1 MPDLPQQRNATA
13 ALIIALF
20 TACLGAVSV
29 DRAVRW
35 YGHPFAGVLIT
46 PQGIVSSI
54 GLPTWSGIEQGLRFP
69 DHPLTIDGQSLTDPH
84 GLFAASIWDHAVEE
98 AARLGHETVHVRFA
112 TEAGERDLDLRV
124 EPIDSAS
131 WWLYGGVQIFTGAL
145 YALAAIVAVST
156 SSSGL
161 ARTFAKSATWAAAY
175 LFAFFD
181 AHTTRSLVPIEYAS
195 YAYVPFALTSLALR
209 LPDDVP
215 IVRKHPWILGLLDA
229 AGVTLAGIML
239 ARNVLGISA
248 TTILTICTML
258 LGGALISFV
267 IVLGVR
273 YARAAGTR
281 RATLGVL
288 VRGMATPYVVVGLG
302 VLLARLTSKG
312 STAAFFA
319 IPAMALAPVATGVA
333 FVRHD
338 LWGSRAVLSRM
349 LTRVV
354 IGGISGAL
362 AIGMGAAVAAALGVP
377 FRSALVAASLGAVIA
392 APLVYLATG
401 AVERRFFP
409 AVAQYKPTIEQ
420 LSEELTSITDPNEV
434 GLAVERTVRR
444 WLPCERVGFV
454 TASEGEAAAA
464 LPAPPSRRKL
474 DNHDG
479 AELRAEDGGSED
491 HDSLSIPA
499 SFGGRTLGWLS
510 VGLKRGGALF
520 TTDDVD
526 LLATIANQAGLAL
539 AHAHSYAELEQRRQQ
554 QAAQWQTERL
564 ALVETVAAEIAHE
577 VRYPINFFRSVFRRD
592 AANATLDAEEIDIG
606 CEEVDRLERLVSGL
620 RRMVGH
626 RIDRRIMA
634 VTDLAARAE
643 MLLRDALAGRSLE
656 VDIPAEAALRCD
668 SDQIT
673 QVLVNL
679 VANAIDATG
688 PRGRV
693 GVAWIVDEDGAELV
707 VWDDGPGFETD
718 PSHLFTAWFT
728 TKPRGTGL
736 GLAITQRIVRSHGW
750 GVDAM
755 RVEGRTRF
763 VVTIP
768 SSDVIGS
775 EPPMPP
781 VESSE
786 NIPLVG
792 RGEEHEDSDR
802 R

>member
-1 MPDLPQQRNATA
+1 MPHLPQQRSAPA
-13 ALIIALF
+13 AWIIALIA
-20 TACLGAVSV
+20 ACLGAVSL
-29 DRAVRW
+29 DRAVSW
-35 YGHPFAGVLIT
+35 YQHPFAGVLIT

-69 DHPLTIDGQSLTDPH
+69 DRPVAIDGKSLTDSR
-84 GLFAASIWDHAVEE
+84 GEFASRTWDQTVEE
-98 AARLGHETVHVRFA
+98 ASRLGHETVHVRFV
-112 TEAGERDLDLRV
+112 TESGEREIDLRV

-131 WWLYGGVQIFTGAL
+131 WWVYGGVQIFTGAL

-161 ARTFAKSATWAAAY
+161 ARTFAKSATLAAAY

-181 AHTTRSLVPIEYAS
+181 AHTTRTLVPIEYAS

-215 IVRKHPWILGLLDA
+215 LVRKHPWTLGLLDA
-229 AGVTLAGIML
+229 AGVTLAGAML
-239 ARNVLGISA
+239 ARNAIRIPAA
-248 TTILTICTML
+248 TMLTICTML
-258 LGGALISFV
+258 LGGALIAFV

-273 YARAAGTR
+273 YARATGTR
-281 RATLGVL
+281 RETLAVL
-288 VRGMATPYVVVGLG
+288 IRGMATPYVVVGLG
-302 VLLARLTSKG
+302 VLLARLTSRG

-362 AIGMGAAVAAALGVP
+362 AIGLGATLGAALGIP
-377 FRSALVAASLGAVIA
+377 FRNALVASSLGAVIA
-392 APLVYLATG
+392 APLVYLATR

-409 AVAQYKPTIEQ
+409 AVAEYKPTIEQ

-434 GLAVERTVRR
+434 ALAVERTVRR

-454 TASEGEAAAA
+454 GAGEGAAPVAR
-464 LPAPPSRRKL
+464 LPAAPASRRTL
-474 DNHDG
+474 DDRNGG
-479 AELRAEDGGSED
+479 AQPVDPEDQ
-491 HDSLSIPA
+491 DSLSIPA

-510 VGLKRGGALF
+510 VGRKRGGALF

-577 VRYPINFFRSVFRRD
+577 VRYPINFFRRD

-626 RIDRRIMA
+626 RIDRRIML

-656 VDIPAEAALRCD
+656 VDVPPEAALRCD
-668 SDQIT
+668 TDQIT

-688 PRGRV
+688 ARGRV
-693 GVAWIVDEDGAELV
+693 GVAWNIDEDGAELV

-736 GLAITQRIVRSHGW
+736 GLAITQRIVRAHGW
-750 GVDAM
+750 GIDAV

-768 SSDVIGS
+768 VSDVIGS
-775 EPPMPP
+775 EAQTPLDSDSDKMP
-781 VESSE
+781 
-786 NIPLVG
+786 LTG